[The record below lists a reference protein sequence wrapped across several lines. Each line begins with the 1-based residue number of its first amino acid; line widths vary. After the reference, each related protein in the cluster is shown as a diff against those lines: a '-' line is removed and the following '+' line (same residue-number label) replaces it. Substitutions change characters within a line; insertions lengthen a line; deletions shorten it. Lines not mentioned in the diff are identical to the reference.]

1 MKGISI
7 SLFAILLLILI
18 VHSLWV
24 ALSHTNYR
32 VRDIR
37 TSASMMVDGERGL
50 EVGDTVWVKQGNIV
64 EIDAIN
70 NEDPWVR
77 PCVIK

>member
-7 SLFAILLLILI
+7 SLFAILLFI
-18 VHSLWV
+18 VIVYSVWM

-32 VRDIR
+32 VRDIH
-37 TSASMMVDGERGL
+37 TSASMVVNGEKGL
-50 EVGDTVWVKQGNIV
+50 EVGDTVWVKHGDIV
-64 EIDAIN
+64 EINAIN

-77 PCVIK
+77 PCIIK